1 MVRLS
6 VRRTGVAVAML
17 LALGT
22 AQRAQAQLVSNGG
35 FETGTFASWT
45 TAGTGI
51 AIDNAMA
58 NSGIYD
64 ATFTSLS
71 TDTTPGTLSQLV
83 STVPAQGYTLSFWLL
98 DQNVLP
104 GADAMNVSFGGFN
117 LSVLGSSLNMSAY
130 TNVVLSVPGTDITSG
145 TTTLSFQG
153 LLDPSGGTLPL
164 NLDDII
170 LTANSGPNV
179 PEPSTL
185 ALLAGGLLMLT
196 RLRRRR

>member
-164 NLDDII
+164 NLDDVI

>member
-51 AIDNAMA
+51 AIDSTMA
-58 NSGIYD
+58 NSGNYD

-164 NLDDII
+164 NLDDVI

>member
-1 MVRLS
+1 MGRFS

-98 DQNVLP
+98 DQNLLP

-130 TNVVLSVPGTDITSG
+130 TNIVLSVPGTDITSG